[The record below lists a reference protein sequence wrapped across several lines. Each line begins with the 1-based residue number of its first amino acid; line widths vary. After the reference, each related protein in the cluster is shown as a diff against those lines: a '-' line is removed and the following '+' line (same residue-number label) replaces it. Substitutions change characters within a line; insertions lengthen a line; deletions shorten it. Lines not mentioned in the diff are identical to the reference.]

1 MAETVKTAQSTQPD
15 GFVAQA
21 KEFITTIPFNRIGLK
36 DIFTYEKEPRNNL
49 LALLIVAFLAMFVVG
64 VATYLIHGHHAYNV
78 TRQHPWGLLIAVYIF
93 FVVSST
99 GLCIIGSLGDVFG
112 FKDYEMIS
120 KRAIFGSIV
129 TILAGFAVI
138 AFEIGHPVTML
149 IYNVLSPGL
158 TSAIWWMGTLYGLSL
173 TFMIIEFI
181 FLLKHDMKRAK
192 IFGLIGL
199 LVGLA
204 AHSNLGSVFGFLNA
218 RPISN
223 GVFYP
228 TYFILTAF
236 ITGVFIS
243 FIMMGWRYKLEFPEN
258 AKKMLTGLAK
268 IQGLLISILIFFVTW
283 KMLTD
288 VYGGMPNRSE
298 VAVHIFG
305 SWTFWAEVIL
315 AMLIP
320 LFIIIKDKGHN
331 IQALFWASISG
342 MVGIFFMRYN
352 LVHDT
357 QLKPLQMMKIKEY
370 QLSPEWIHYFPSA
383 TEIMISLGGL
393 GLCLFMYYVGS
404 KLFNLDADETHTAH

>member
-1 MAETVKTAQSTQPD
+1 MNIREYIPIREDFSIKSLLSFEKT
-15 GFVAQA
+15 GV
-21 KEFITTIPFNRIGLK
+21 NM
-36 DIFTYEKEPRNNL
+36 L
-49 LALLIVAFLAMFVVG
+49 LAVVILAFLAMFVVG
-64 VATYLIHGHHAYNV
+64 VGIYLVHGHHAYNV
-78 TRQHPWGLLIAVYIF
+78 TREHPWGLLIAVYIF

-112 FKDYEMIS
+112 FKDYMLIS

-138 AFEIGHPVTML
+138 AFEIGHPVTMM

-158 TSAIWWMGTLYGLSL
+158 TSAIWWMGTLYGLYL
-173 TFMIIEFI
+173 TFMIIEFY
-181 FLLKHDMKRAK
+181 FLLHHDMKKAK
-192 IFGLIGL
+192 MFGLTGL
-199 LVGLA
+199 LIGLA

-236 ITGVFIS
+236 ITGVFLA
-243 FIMMGWRYKLEFPEN
+243 FIMMGFRYKLNFPE
-258 AKKMLTGLAK
+258 KVKTMMVGLAK

-283 KMLTD
+283 KLLTD
-288 VYGGMPNRSE
+288 MYGGMPNRAE
-298 VAVHIFG
+298 VAHHILG
-305 SWTFWAEVIL
+305 SGAFWTEVLL
-315 AMLIP
+315 AMAIP
-320 LFIIIKDKGHN
+320 LFVILKDMGKN
-331 IQALFWASISG
+331 PVTLFWISMSG

-357 QLKPLQMMKIKEY
+357 QLKPLQMMKTREY
-370 QLSPEWIHYFPSA
+370 QLAPDWIHYFPSS

-393 GLCLFMYYVGS
+393 GLCLLLYYVGT
-404 KLFNLDADETHTAH
+404 KVFNLDEEEAH

>member
-1 MAETVKTAQSTQPD
+1 MAETIEKTEETGLIDKAKA
-15 GFVAQA
+15 FVS
-21 KEFITTIPFNRIGLK
+21 TIPYNKIGIKDLFN
-36 DIFTYEKEPRNNL
+36 YEKTPRNQL
-49 LALLIVAFLAMFVVG
+49 VAVLTLAFVAMFVIG
-64 VATYLIHGHHAYNV
+64 VAIYLMHGHHAYNV
-78 TRQHPWGLLIAVYIF
+78 TREHPWGLLIAVYIF

-99 GLCIIGSLGDVFG
+99 GLCIVGSLGDVFG

-149 IYNVLSPGL
+149 IYNVISPGL
-158 TSAIWWMGTLYGLSL
+158 TSAIWWMGTLYGIYL

-181 FLLKHDMKRAK
+181 FLLKHDMKMAK
-192 IFGLIGL
+192 IFGLTGL

-236 ITGVFIS
+236 ITGIFIA
-243 FIMMGWRYKLEFPEN
+243 FILMGWRYKMDFPAE
-258 AKKMLTGLAK
+258 ARKMLTGLAK
-268 IQGLLISILIFFVTW
+268 IQGLLISILIFFVAW

-288 VYGGMPNRSE
+288 IYGGMPNRSE
-298 VAVHIFG
+298 VAIHILG

-320 LFIIIKDKGHN
+320 LYVILKDMGKN
-331 IQALFWASISG
+331 INTMVWVSLSG

-357 QLKPLQMMKIKEY
+357 QLKPLQMMKIREY
-370 QLSPEWIHYFPSA
+370 QLTPEWIHYFPSA

-393 GLCLFMYYVGS
+393 GLCVLLYYIGS
-404 KLFNLDADETHTAH
+404 KLFNLDADEAH

>member
-1 MAETVKTAQSTQPD
+1 MKISDYIPMREDFSIKSLLSFEKTA
-15 GFVAQA
+15 V
-21 KEFITTIPFNRIGLK
+21 NM
-36 DIFTYEKEPRNNL
+36 L
-49 LALLIVAFLAMFVVG
+49 LAVVILAFLAMFVVG
-64 VATYLIHGHHAYNV
+64 VATYLMHGHHAYNV
-78 TRQHPWGLLIAVYIF
+78 TREHPWGLLIGVYIF

-112 FKDYEMIS
+112 FKDYMMIS

-129 TILAGFAVI
+129 TIMAGFAVI

-158 TSAIWWMGTLYGLSL
+158 TSAIWWMGTLYGLYL
-173 TFMIIEFI
+173 TFMIIEFY
-181 FLLKHDMKRAK
+181 FLLNNNMKKAK
-192 IFGLIGL
+192 IFGLTGL

-204 AHSNLGSVFGFLNA
+204 AHSNLGGVFGFLNA
-218 RPISN
+218 RQISN

-236 ITGVFIS
+236 ITGVFLA
-243 FIMMGWRYKLEFPEN
+243 FIMFGFRYKLDFPEA
-258 AKKMLTGLAK
+258 AKTLLQGLAK

-288 VYGGMPNRSE
+288 IYGGMPNRAE
-298 VAVHIFG
+298 VAIHILG

-315 AMLIP
+315 AMVIP
-320 LFIIIKDKGHN
+320 LFLIIKDMGKN
-331 IQALFWASISG
+331 PVVLFWASMSG

-357 QLKPLQMMKIKEY
+357 QLKPLQMLKVKEY
-370 QLSPEWIHYFPSA
+370 QLAPQWIEYFPSS

-393 GLCLFMYYVGS
+393 GICMLLYYIGT
-404 KLFNLDADETHTAH
+404 KAFNLDEEHH

>member
-1 MAETVKTAQSTQPD
+1 
-15 GFVAQA
+15 
-21 KEFITTIPFNRIGLK
+21 
-36 DIFTYEKEPRNNL
+36 
-49 LALLIVAFLAMFVVG
+49 MFVIG
-64 VATYLIHGHHAYNV
+64 VATYLMHGHHAYNV
-78 TRQHPWGLLIAVYIF
+78 TREHPWGLLIAVYIF

-112 FKDYEMIS
+112 FKDYMLIS

-149 IYNVLSPGL
+149 IYNVLTPGL
-158 TSAIWWMGTLYGLSL
+158 TSAIWWMGTLYGLYL
-173 TFMIIEFI
+173 TFMIIEFV
-181 FLLKHDMKRAK
+181 FLLKGDMKKAK
-192 IFGLIGL
+192 IFGLTGL

-236 ITGVFIS
+236 ITGVFIA
-243 FIMMGWRYKLEFPEN
+243 FILMGFRYKLNFPE
-258 AKKMLTGLAK
+258 KVKTMLTGLAK
-268 IQGLLISILIFFVTW
+268 IQALLISILIFFVTW

-288 VYGGMPNRSE
+288 IYGGMPNRSE
-298 VAVHIFG
+298 VALHILG

-315 AMLIP
+315 AMVIP
-320 LFIIIKDKGHN
+320 LYLILRDMGKSHVT
-331 IQALFWASISG
+331 LFWASLSG

-357 QLKPLQMMKIKEY
+357 QLKPLQMMKIREY
-370 QLSPEWIHYFPSA
+370 QLAPEWIHYFPSA

-393 GLCLFMYYVGS
+393 GLCIAMYYVGTRV
-404 KLFNLDADETHTAH
+404 FNLDEEEGH

>member
-1 MAETVKTAQSTQPD
+1 MAQETQAQTTTQTNKI
-15 GFVAQA
+15 
-21 KEFITTIPFNRIGLK
+21 KEFLSTIPFNKIGIK
-36 DIFTYEKEPRNNL
+36 DILSFEKTPRNMF
-49 LALLIVAFLAMFVVG
+49 LAGLIVFLLFMFVIG
-64 VATYLIHGHHAYNV
+64 VTNYLIHGHHAYNV
-78 TRQHPWGLLIAVYIF
+78 TREHPWGLLIAVYIF

-99 GLCIIGSLGDVFG
+99 GLCIVGSLGDVFG
-112 FKDYEMIS
+112 FKDYMMIS

-138 AFEIGHPVTML
+138 AFEIGHPIRMM
-149 IYNVLSPGL
+149 IWNVLTPGL
-158 TSAIWWMGTLYGLSL
+158 TSAIWWMGTLYGLYL

-192 IFGLIGL
+192 IFGLVGL

-204 AHSNLGSVFGFLNA
+204 AHSNLGGVFGFLNA
-218 RPISN
+218 RTISN

-236 ITGVFIS
+236 ITGIFIA
-243 FIMMGWRYKLEFPEN
+243 FIMMGFRYQLQFNEKTR
-258 AKKMLTGLAK
+258 KMLVNLAK

-283 KMLTD
+283 KFLTD
-288 VYGGMPNRSE
+288 IYGGMPGRAD
-298 VAVHIFG
+298 VAKHILG
-305 SWTFWAEVIL
+305 SWPFWAEVIL

-320 LFIIIKDKGHN
+320 LFIILKSKGQN
-331 IQALFWASISG
+331 VIGMFWASLSG

-357 QLKPLQMMKIKEY
+357 QLKPLQTMKIREY
-370 QLSPEWIHYFPSA
+370 QLPPEWVHYFPSA

-393 GLCLFMYYVGS
+393 GICLLLYWIGKTV
-404 KLFNLDADETHTAH
+404 

>member
-1 MAETVKTAQSTQPD
+1 MNIENV
-15 GFVAQA
+15 
-21 KEFITTIPFNRIGLK
+21 KEFISTIPYNKISLK
-36 DIFTYEKEPRNNL
+36 DILAFEKTPRNML
-49 LALLIVAFLAMFVVG
+49 LAVTTLAFLAMFVIG
-64 VATYLIHGHHAYNV
+64 VAIYLVHGHHAYNV
-78 TRQHPWGLLIAVYIF
+78 TREHPWGLLIAVYIF

-99 GLCIIGSLGDVFG
+99 GLCIVGSLGDVFG
-112 FKDYEMIS
+112 FKDYMAIS

-129 TILAGFAVI
+129 TILSGFAVI

-158 TSAIWWMGTLYGLSL
+158 TSAIWWMGTLYGLYL
-173 TFMIIEFI
+173 TFMIIEFV
-181 FLLKHDMKRAK
+181 FLLKNDMKMAK
-192 IFGLIGL
+192 YFGLTGL

-236 ITGVFIS
+236 ITGIYLA
-243 FIMMGWRYKLEFPEN
+243 FIMYGFRYQLKFDDV
-258 AKKMLTGLAK
+258 AKKLLTGLAK

-283 KMLTD
+283 KLLTD
-288 VYGGMPNRSE
+288 IYGGMPNRSE
-298 VAVHIFG
+298 VAVHILG

-320 LFIIIKDKGHN
+320 LILILKSGGTNLIGM
-331 IQALFWASISG
+331 FWASMSG
-342 MVGIFFMRYN
+342 MVGIMFMRYN

-357 QLKPLQMMKIKEY
+357 QLKPLQMLKKTEY
-370 QLSPEWIHYFPSA
+370 QLPPEWVHYIPSS
-383 TEIMISLGGL
+383 TEVMISLGGV
-393 GLCLFMYYVGS
+393 GLCLLLYYVGT
-404 KLFNLDADETHTAH
+404 KLFNLDADEHH

>member
-1 MAETVKTAQSTQPD
+1 MAQTIENREEIGLISKV
-15 GFVAQA
+15 
-21 KEFITTIPFNRIGLK
+21 KEFFLTIPYNKISIKELLQ
-36 DIFTYEKEPRNNL
+36 YEKTPRNNL
-49 LALLIVAFLAMFVVG
+49 VALLVVLFLAFFVIG
-64 VATYLIHGHHAYNV
+64 VTNYLMHGHHAYNV
-78 TRQHPWGLLIAVYIF
+78 TREHPWGLLIAVYIF

-99 GLCIIGSLGDVFG
+99 GLCIVGSLGDVFG
-112 FKDYEMIS
+112 FKDYMMIS

-129 TILAGFAVI
+129 TIVAGFAVI
-138 AFEIGHPVTML
+138 AFEIGHPVTMM
-149 IYNVLSPGL
+149 IYNVLTPGL
-158 TSAIWWMGTLYGLSL
+158 TSAIWWMGTLYGLYL

-181 FLLKHDMKRAK
+181 FLLKNDMRSAK
-192 IFGLIGL
+192 IFGLTGL

-236 ITGVFIS
+236 ITGIFIA
-243 FIMMGWRYKLEFPEN
+243 FIMMGFRYKLQFPEN
-258 AKKMLTGLAK
+258 AKIMLTNLAK

-288 VYGGMPNRSE
+288 IYGGMPNRSE
-298 VAVHIFG
+298 VAIHILG

-315 AMLIP
+315 AMVVPLWLI
-320 LFIIIKDKGHN
+320 LRSGG
-331 IQALFWASISG
+331 QAHRALYFASLSG

-357 QLKPLQMMKIKEY
+357 QLKPLQMMKTTEY
-370 QLSPEWIHYFPSA
+370 QLSPEWVHYFPSSA
-383 TEIMISLGGL
+383 EMMISLGGL
-393 GLCLFMYYVGS
+393 GLCLALYYAGTRI
-404 KLFNLDADETHTAH
+404 FNLDADEHH

>member
-1 MAETVKTAQSTQPD
+1 MAETVENIEEK
-15 GFVAQA
+15 GFVEKA
-21 KEFITTIPFNRIGLK
+21 KEFVATIPYNKVSVKELLSF
-36 DIFTYEKEPRNNL
+36 EKTPRNNL
-49 LALLIVAFLAMFVVG
+49 IAVLTLAFLAMFVIG
-64 VATYLIHGHHAYNV
+64 VATYLMHGHHAYNV
-78 TRQHPWGLLIAVYIF
+78 TREHPWGLLIAVYIF

-112 FKDYEMIS
+112 FKDYMLIS

-149 IYNVLSPGL
+149 IYNVLTPGL
-158 TSAIWWMGTLYGLSL
+158 TSAIWWMGTLYGLYL
-173 TFMIIEFI
+173 TFMIIEFV
-181 FLLKHDMKRAK
+181 FLLKGDMKKAK
-192 IFGLIGL
+192 IFGLTGL

-236 ITGVFIS
+236 ITGVFIA
-243 FIMMGWRYKLEFPEN
+243 FILMGFRYKLNFPE
-258 AKKMLTGLAK
+258 KVKTMLTGLAK
-268 IQGLLISILIFFVTW
+268 IQALLISILIFFVTW

-288 VYGGMPNRSE
+288 IYGGMPNRSE
-298 VAVHIFG
+298 VALHILG

-315 AMLIP
+315 AMVIP
-320 LFIIIKDKGHN
+320 LYLILRDMGKSHVT
-331 IQALFWASISG
+331 LFWASLSG

-357 QLKPLQMMKIKEY
+357 QLKPLQMMKVREY
-370 QLSPEWIHYFPSA
+370 QLAPEWIHYFPSA

-393 GLCLFMYYVGS
+393 GLCIAMYYVGTRV
-404 KLFNLDADETHTAH
+404 FNLDEEEGH

>member
-1 MAETVKTAQSTQPD
+1 MKIGFINIPLKEGFSIKSILGFEKT
-15 GFVAQA
+15 FV
-21 KEFITTIPFNRIGLK
+21 
-36 DIFTYEKEPRNNL
+36 NL
-49 LALLIVAFLAMFVVG
+49 LLASAILGLLAVFAVGIYSFLV
-64 VATYLIHGHHAYNV
+64 HGHHAYNV
-78 TRQHPWGLLIAVYIF
+78 TREHPWGLLLAVYIF

-112 FKDYEMIS
+112 FKDYMMIS

-138 AFEIGHPVTML
+138 IFEIGHPVTML

-158 TSAIWWMGTLYGLSL
+158 LSAIWWMGTLYGLYL
-173 TFMIIEFI
+173 TFMIIEFY
-181 FLLKHDMKRAK
+181 FLLNNDMKKAK
-192 IFGLIGL
+192 IFGLTGL

-218 RPISN
+218 RGISQ

-236 ITGVFIS
+236 ITGIFLAFIIYG
-243 FIMMGWRYKLEFPEN
+243 FRYKLDFPDN
-258 AKKMLTGLAK
+258 AKKLLQGLAK

-288 VYGGMPNRSE
+288 IYGGVPGKADTALHILNSTTFQLE
-298 VAVHIFG
+298 VVLAMIIPLL
-305 SWTFWAEVIL
+305 VIL
-315 AMLIP
+315 
-320 LFIIIKDKGHN
+320 KDFGRSPVL
-331 IQALFWASISG
+331 LFWASMSG

-357 QLKPLQMMKIKEY
+357 QLKPLMMLKKTEY
-370 QLSPEWIHYFPSA
+370 QLPPTWIDYFPSQA
-383 TEIMISLGGL
+383 EIFISLGGL
-393 GLCLFMYYVGS
+393 GLCLLMYYIGT
-404 KLFNLDADETHTAH
+404 KAFNLDDETH